1 MYPSHSA
8 PDSRYSEKTNSPTGG
23 ARTILLHVKYI
34 SLRLA
39 GFASSCHPQDEGRRP
54 GNIANCDQRTFQAL
68 PSIAFCH
75 PSSENELPPRDNP
88 PPKDPRKNTFT
99 LGCLPPWRSRAP
111 PQRDPRRTCTQA
123 RPDES

>member
-39 GFASSCHPQDEGRRP
+39 GFARRCHPQDEGRRR
-54 GNIANCDQRTFQAL
+54 GNIGNCDQSTVEAL

-75 PSSENELPPRDNP
+75 PSSENELPPRGKP
-88 PPKDPRKNTFT
+88 LPKGPRKNNFTF
-99 LGCLPPWRSRAP
+99 GCLAPWRCRVP
-111 PQRDPRRTCTQA
+111 THRDARRTSSAGTGA
-123 RPDES
+123 A